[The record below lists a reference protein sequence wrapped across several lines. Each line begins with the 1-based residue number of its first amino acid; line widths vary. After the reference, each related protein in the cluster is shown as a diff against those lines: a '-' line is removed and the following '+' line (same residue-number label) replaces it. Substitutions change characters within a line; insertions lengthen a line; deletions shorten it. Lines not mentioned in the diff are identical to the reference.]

1 MKKQIKRLTLSKETL
16 RNLSERDTKEAIGG
30 YTRFVGCSDG
40 TCISDCNTC
49 TESCPSIFC

>member
-16 RNLSERDTKEAIGG
+16 RNLSDRDMKEAIGG
-30 YTRFVGCSDG
+30 YTRFNGCSDA